1 MHFDTIS
8 MGLPIVYFKRSQV
21 EFSKLGDT
29 CIQIFIWGGISLDIR
44 LRQHVLT
51 FSLLVAPIRPAA
63 ASCIKPL
70 AICIYYLANQ

>member
-29 CIQIFIWGGISLDIR
+29 CIQIFILGGISSDIR
-44 LRQHVLT
+44 LQQHVLT
-51 FSLLVAPIRPAA
+51 FPFLLRLYVQRLPAA
-63 ASCIKPL
+63 
-70 AICIYYLANQ
+70 